1 MFPIPSHLPKT
12 GGERIPSQAEAEVDV
27 QNSQLTVETQS
38 EQAQSRVLNLLEPL
52 LRPSLN
58 KSDTTDKE
66 GKGRISGWN
75 VNDIKKVKENL
86 ENAIEENKV
95 CSSLFSKSKSTCQLE
110 HTYSDDGGRLKRMK
124 FL

>member
-1 MFPIPSHLPKT
+1 MFPIPSHLQKP
-12 GGERIPSQAEAEVDV
+12 GGEHIPSQAEAEIDA

-38 EQAQSRVLNLLEPL
+38 EQAQSRVVNLLEPL

-58 KSDTTDKE
+58 ESDTRDKE
-66 GKGRISGWN
+66 SKGITSGWN

-95 CSSLFSKSKSTCQLE
+95 CSSLFSKLKSTGQLE
-110 HTYSDDGGRLKRMK
+110 HTYSDDDGRPKRMK
-124 FL
+124 F